1 MPETKQNLGKR
12 LTACFS
18 KEPGPGDVQLI
29 AGPSLDPYNGS
40 AKYMPVI
47 FVENESESDPLS
59 PIEINGDGRLLNSQ
73 KNDEAEREILHVR
86 ILEGLLKKSID
97 TQKATIIKLEE
108 KKRTRLLV
116 KQGVANI
123 LLLLSDVAL
132 IYTRDKLV
140 YVIDRDSKKYL
151 VDKTLTELEQEL
163 DHANFF
169 RANRQYIVNVNF
181 IKSFKP
187 YKKVKLLVEISLN
200 QLEEPIIVS
209 QQVAPFFKRWI
220 NNA

>member
-1 MPETKQNLGKR
+1 MSETKQNSEKVP
-12 LTACFS
+12 TAHFS

-29 AGPSLDPYNGS
+29 AGPPLDPYNGS
-40 AKYMPVI
+40 PKYMPVI
-47 FVENESESDPLS
+47 FVERESDRLS
-59 PIEINGDGRLLNSQ
+59 PIEINRDGRLLNAQ
-73 KNDEAEREILHVR
+73 KNDEAEREILHVH
-86 ILEGLLKKSID
+86 ILEGLLKRSID
-97 TQKATIIKLEE
+97 TEKATIIKLEE

-116 KQGVANI
+116 KRGVANI
-123 LLLLSDVAL
+123 LLLLADVAL

-140 YVIDRDSKKYL
+140 YVIDRDSQKYL

-187 YKKVKLLVEISLN
+187 YKKVKLLVDISLN

>member
-1 MPETKQNLGKR
+1 MSETKQNSEKKP
-12 LTACFS
+12 TAHFL
-18 KEPGPGDVQLI
+18 KEPDAGDVQLI
-29 AGPSLDPYNGS
+29 AGPSLDPYSRS
-40 AKYMPVI
+40 AKYVPVI
-47 FVENESESDPLS
+47 FVENESDRSG
-59 PIEINGDGRLLNSQ
+59 PIEIDGEERLLNSQ
-73 KNDEAEREILHVR
+73 KNGEAERESLHVR
-86 ILEGLLKKSID
+86 ILEGLFKKSID

-116 KQGVANI
+116 KRGVANI
-123 LLLLSDVAL
+123 LLLLADVAL
-132 IYTRDKLV
+132 IYTKDKLV

-163 DHANFF
+163 DPTIFF

-187 YKKVKLLVEISLN
+187 YKKVKLLVDISLN

>member
-1 MPETKQNLGKR
+1 MPETKQNLGKM

-29 AGPSLDPYNGS
+29 AGPSLDAYNGS

-47 FVENESESDPLS
+47 FVEKGSNRSS
-59 PIEINGDGRLLNSQ
+59 PIEINGGQLSRSQ
-73 KNDEAEREILHVR
+73 RDDPAERESLHVH

-97 TQKATIIKLEE
+97 TQKATIIKLE

-123 LLLLSDVAL
+123 LLLLADVAL

-163 DHANFF
+163 DHTIFF

-187 YKKVKLLVEISLN
+187 YKKVKLLVDISLN

>member
-1 MPETKQNLGKR
+1 MPETKQNLGKM

-18 KEPGPGDVQLI
+18 KEPGPSDVQLI
-29 AGPSLDPYNGS
+29 AGPPLDPYNGS
-40 AKYMPVI
+40 PKYMPVI
-47 FVENESESDPLS
+47 FVERESDRSS
-59 PIEINGDGRLLNSQ
+59 PIEINGGQLSSSQ
-73 KNDEAEREILHVR
+73 KDDPAETESLHVH

-97 TQKATIIKLEE
+97 TKKATIIKLEE

-123 LLLLSDVAL
+123 LLLLADVAL

-187 YKKVKLLVEISLN
+187 YKKVKLLVDISLN